1 MALYFVMIGAPG
13 AGKGTQAKVL
23 CDHYGLLHVSSGDLF
38 RDNLKR
44 QTDLGQLAKTYMDK
58 GELVP
63 DDVTIK
69 MVAERLGRPDCA
81 GGAVLD
87 GFPRTPAQAEALDQ
101 TLAELGGRVNQV
113 PFIHVDEDLLLERL
127 TGRWTCRG
135 PAQHV
140 YHLKYNPPKQ
150 AGVCDVDGT
159 ELYQREDDKAETVQR
174 RITEYMKHTA
184 PLIEYYRER
193 GLLLEV
199 GGAQGIEQVSAELL
213 AAVEKAVGAAQP

>member
-1 MALYFVMIGAPG
+1 MALYLVIIGAPG
-13 AGKGTQAKVL
+13 AGKGTQASVI
-23 CDHYGLLHVSSGDLF
+23 CEHYGLVHVSSGDLF

-44 QTDLGQLAKTYMDK
+44 ETELGKLAKSYMERGD
-58 GELVP
+58 LVP

-81 GGAVLD
+81 AGAVLD
-87 GFPRTPAQAEALDQ
+87 GFPRSAAQAAALDQ
-101 TLAELGGRVNQV
+101 TLADLGGRVNMVPYIQV
-113 PFIHVDEDLLLERL
+113 PEALLLERL

-135 PAQHV
+135 PGQHI
-140 YHLKYNPPKQ
+140 YHMKYNPPKQ

-174 RITEYMKHTA
+174 RITEYLTHTA

-193 GLLLEV
+193 NVLVEID
-199 GGAQGIEQVSAELL
+199 GAQTIEQVSAEVLE
-213 AAVEKAVGAAQP
+213 AMKRADGTAG